1 MCTAVCFKDE
11 GLYFGRTLDYETSYG
26 EEIVILPRNAKFD
39 FFYEGTPER
48 SYAIIGTAHVS
59 GDYPLFYDAA
69 NEHGLCMA
77 GLNFVGNA
85 KYNPFRKGMKNAAQY
100 EFLPWVLRQ
109 CKNVSEARR
118 LIENT
123 NITDKAFNERL
134 PAAQLHWLIADKDSA
149 ITAEA
154 TESGMNIY
162 DNPAGVLANNP
173 PFPMQMFALNDYAAL
188 SVKQPENTFASD
200 LKLDLYSRGMGA
212 IGLPGDWSSKS
223 RFVRAAFV
231 RANSVSDGSTLSSVS
246 RLFHILGAVTQVKG
260 CCDVGGSPEYT
271 IYTSCIDADKG
282 VYYCKTYDSL
292 SPLSVDMHKENLDGS
307 ELLRVRVTLA

>member
-26 EEIVILPRNAKFD
+26 EEIVILPRNAKLD
-39 FFYEGTPER
+39 FFYEGTPEK

-85 KYNPFRKGMKNAAQY
+85 KYNSFREGQKNAAQY

-292 SPLSVDMHKENLDGS
+292 SLSSVDMRKENLDGS
-307 ELLRVRVTLA
+307 ELLRFN

>member
-1 MCTAVCFKDE
+1 MCTAVCFK
-11 GLYFGRTLDYETSYG
+11 GNGFYFGRTLDYETSYG
-26 EEIVILPRNAKFD
+26 EEIVVLPRNATLD
-39 FFYEGTPER
+39 FCYEGTPEK

-59 GDYPLFYDAA
+59 GGYPLFYDAA
-69 NEHGLCMA
+69 NECGLCMA

-85 KYNPFRKGMKNAAQY
+85 KYNSFREGVKNAAQY

-109 CKNVSEARR
+109 CSDVSEARR
-118 LIENT
+118 LIEST
-123 NITDKAFNERL
+123 NITDKAFNEYL

-149 ITAEA
+149 ITVEA
-154 TESGMNIY
+154 TESGINIY

-173 PFPMQMFALNDYAAL
+173 PFPMQMFGLNDYAAL
-188 SVKQPENTFASD
+188 SAKQPENTFSPE
-200 LKLDLYSRGMGA
+200 LKLDMYSRGMGA

-231 RANSVSDGSTLSSVS
+231 RANSVSDGGEKSSVS
-246 RLFHILGAVTQVKG
+246 RLFHILGSVTQVKG

-282 VYYCKTYDSL
+282 VYYYKTYDSL
-292 SPLSVDMHKENLDGS
+292 SISSVDMSKENLDGS
-307 ELLRVRVTLA
+307 ELLRFPMM

>member
-1 MCTAVCFKDE
+1 MCTAVCFKDN
-11 GLYFGRTLDYETSYG
+11 GFYFGRTLDYETSYG
-26 EEIVILPRNAKFD
+26 EEIVVLPRCAKLD
-39 FFYEGTPER
+39 FFYEGKAENN
-48 SYAIIGTAHVS
+48 YAIIGTAHVA
-59 GDYPLFYDAA
+59 GGYPLFYDAA
-69 NEHGLCMA
+69 NECGLCMA

-85 KYNPFRKGMKNAAQY
+85 KYNSFREGVKNAAQY

-123 NITDKAFNERL
+123 NITDKAFNEYL

-149 ITAEA
+149 ITVEA
-154 TESGMNIY
+154 TESGINIY
-162 DNPAGVLANNP
+162 DNPACVLANNP
-173 PFPMQMFALNDYAAL
+173 PFPMQMFGLNDYAAL
-188 SVKQPENTFASD
+188 SAKQPENTFSPE
-200 LKLDLYSRGMGA
+200 LKLDMYSRGMGA

-231 RANSVSDGSTLSSVS
+231 RANSVSDGGEKSSVS
-246 RLFHILGAVTQVKG
+246 RLFHILGSVTQVKG

-282 VYYCKTYDSL
+282 VYYYKTYDSL
-292 SPLSVDMHKENLDGS
+292 SISSVDMSKENLDGS
-307 ELLRVRVTLA
+307 ELLRFQML